1 MLSLRCLWEHAQP
14 DSSLFPNPL
23 SLVLC
28 FVFLPLPPGCLGA
41 TRPFWHWSGPCRA
54 CGQMCQEMNNVYC
67 ANFATS
73 QRHWMPC
80 NSVWHGQCC
89 TPRPNDN
96 FFDYVATNEDGF
108 DWQPPTAMQS
118 QPGPGPGHT
127 LLCTIHWANLDSL
140 WR

>member
-1 MLSLRCLWEHAQP
+1 
-14 DSSLFPNPL
+14 
-23 SLVLC
+23 
-28 FVFLPLPPGCLGA
+28 
-41 TRPFWHWSGPCRA
+41 
-54 CGQMCQEMNNVYC
+54 MCQEMNNVYC

-140 WR
+140 WGREPYTVEATLSEMQSVICQWKKVWLAPQLLS